1 MQTTVFT
8 WDFEAAWIICS
19 RNERATG
26 VSSGEFYVN
35 YVAGKYLVTP
45 DAQHWAFCYELMME
59 RLPEHSDAP
68 LPQDLLIPA

>member
-8 WDFEAAWIICS
+8 LDFEAAWIVCS

-26 VSSGEFYVN
+26 VSSGEFYDN
-35 YVAGKYLVTP
+35 YVVGKYVVTP
-45 DAQHWAFCYELMME
+45 DAQHWAFCYELMMD
-59 RLPEHSDAP
+59 RLPKHGTTG